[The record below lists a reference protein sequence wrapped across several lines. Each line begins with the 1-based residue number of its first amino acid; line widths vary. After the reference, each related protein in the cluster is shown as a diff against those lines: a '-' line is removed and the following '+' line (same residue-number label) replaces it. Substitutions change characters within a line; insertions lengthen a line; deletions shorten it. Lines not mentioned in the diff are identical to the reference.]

1 MDEPIRSAF
10 EAVHASELSRQR
22 TKLFVRKKT
31 QDYNSRCI
39 RQSQR
44 RRMLSG
50 LCAAAALLCL
60 CLFYFTPAAMI
71 EMDVNPSIEMKV
83 NRLDRVIQV
92 RGLNAD
98 GRELVQN
105 VSLLNLPYNRAV
117 RKLMLS
123 QEMEP
128 FIRSHD
134 LITVSV
140 VGAAPD
146 HTEEMLANV
155 ACSALTVAGRENVFY
170 CALSEEDIRQARA
183 LDLTVLQ
190 YQAFQLLSAQ
200 DPSVTA
206 DIVRAM
212 DKRELLALLSDFEMD
227 SPCDRAARAK

>member
-10 EAVHASELSRQR
+10 EGVHASELSKQR
-22 TKLFVRKKT
+22 TKLFIRKKT
-31 QDYNSRCI
+31 QDYNSRRI

-50 LCAAAALLCL
+50 LCAAAVMLCL
-60 CLFYFTPAAMI
+60 CLFYFTPAARI
-71 EMDVNPSIEMKV
+71 EMDVNPSIEMQV

-92 RGLNAD
+92 QGLNAD

-105 VSLLNLPYNRAV
+105 MSLLNLPYNRAV

-140 VGAAPD
+140 VGAAPG

-155 ACSALTVAGRENVFY
+155 ACSAMTVAGRENVVY
-170 CALSEEDIRQARA
+170 CSLSEADLQEARS
-183 LDLTVLQ
+183 LNLTVLQ
-190 YQAFQLLSAQ
+190 YQAFRILSAE
-200 DPSVTA
+200 DPTITA
-206 DIVRAM
+206 DDVGRM
-212 DKRELLALLSDFEMD
+212 DKRELQTLLSDFQME
-227 SPCDRAARAK
+227 SPCDRVTKIG

>member
-1 MDEPIRSAF
+1 MAVRYEEDEKP
-10 EAVHASELSRQR
+10 E
-22 TKLFVRKKT
+22 
-31 QDYNSRCI
+31 
-39 RQSQR
+39 
-44 RRMLSG
+44 
-50 LCAAAALLCL
+50 
-60 CLFYFTPAAMI
+60 
-71 EMDVNPSIEMKV
+71 
-83 NRLDRVIQV
+83 
-92 RGLNAD
+92 
-98 GRELVQN
+98 
-105 VSLLNLPYNRAV
+105 VSLTSMMDCIF
-117 RKLMLS
+117 LMLIFFLVSS
-123 QEMEP
+123 QLKKIEREIP
-128 FIRSHD
+128 IELPESDVAREVKATPD

>member
-10 EAVHASELSRQR
+10 GAVHASELSKQR
-22 TKLFVRKKT
+22 TRLFVRKKT
-31 QDYNSRCI
+31 HDYDSRRT

-44 RRMLSG
+44 RRMASG
-50 LCAAAALLCL
+50 LCAAAAMVCL
-60 CLFYFTPAAMI
+60 CLFYFTPAARIQLEVNPAI
-71 EMDVNPSIEMKV
+71 EMQV

-105 VSLLNLPYNRAV
+105 MSLLNLPYNRAV

-123 QEMEP
+123 GEMEP

-140 VGAAPD
+140 VGAAPG

-170 CALSEEDIRQARA
+170 CALTDAQIQEARG
-183 LDLTVLQ
+183 LNLTVLQ
-190 YQAFQLLSAQ
+190 YQALLLLSAA
-200 DPSVTA
+200 DSSVTA
-206 DIVRAM
+206 DTVRAM
-212 DKRELLALLSDFEMD
+212 DKRALLEFLSDSEME
-227 SPCDRAARAK
+227 SPCDRAANNQ

>member
-1 MDEPIRSAF
+1 MDDRIRSAF
-10 EAVHASELSRQR
+10 AAVHASELSRQR

-31 QDYNSRCI
+31 RDYNSQCI
-39 RQSQR
+39 RQCQR
-44 RRMLSG
+44 RRMVSG
-50 LCAAAALLCL
+50 LCAAAVMLCL
-60 CLFYFTPAAMI
+60 CLFYFTPAARI
-71 EMDVNPSIEMKV
+71 EMDVNPSVEMKV

-92 RGLNAD
+92 RGLNED
-98 GRELVQN
+98 GRELAKH

-140 VGAAPD
+140 VGGTPG

-170 CALSEEDIRQARA
+170 CALTDAQIQEAKD
-183 LDLTVLQ
+183 LNLTVLQ
-190 YQAFQLLSAQ
+190 YQAFQLLSAE
-200 DPSVTA
+200 DPSITA
-206 DIVRAM
+206 DIVRDM
-212 DKRELLALLSDFEMD
+212 DKRELQTLLSDFQME
-227 SPCDRAARAK
+227 SPCDRAAETK

>member
-1 MDEPIRSAF
+1 MDEKIRSAF
-10 EAVHASELSRQR
+10 AAVHASELSKQR
-22 TKLFVRKKT
+22 TKLYVRKRTRDYDSRRT
-31 QDYNSRCI
+31 QLS
-39 RQSQR
+39 R
-44 RRMLSG
+44 RRRVISG
-50 LCAAAALLCL
+50 LCAAAAMVCL
-60 CLFYFTPAAMI
+60 CLFYFTPSAMI

-98 GRELVQN
+98 GRDLVQN

-140 VGAAPD
+140 VGGTPG

-155 ACSALTVAGRENVFY
+155 ACSAMTVAGRENVVY
-170 CALSEEDIRQARA
+170 CSLSEADLQEAKD
-183 LDLTVLQ
+183 LNLTVLQ
-190 YQAFQLLSAQ
+190 YQAFRILSAQ
-200 DPSVTA
+200 NPSVTA
-206 DIVRAM
+206 DAARDM
-212 DKRELLALLSDFEMD
+212 DKRELQTLLSDFQME
-227 SPCDRAARAK
+227 SPCDRAAETK

>member
-1 MDEPIRSAF
+1 MDKKIRSAF
-10 EAVHASELSRQR
+10 GAVHASELSRQR

-31 QDYNSRCI
+31 HDYDSRRT
-39 RQSQR
+39 RQLHH
-44 RRMLSG
+44 RRMASG
-50 LCAAAALLCL
+50 LCAAAAMVCL
-60 CLFYFTPAAMI
+60 CLFYFTPAARIQLEVNPAI
-71 EMDVNPSIEMKV
+71 EMQV

-98 GRELVQN
+98 GRELAKSVA
-105 VSLLNLPYNRAV
+105 LTNLPYTRAM

-123 QEMEP
+123 GEMEP

-140 VGAAPD
+140 VGSAPG

-170 CALSEEDIRQARA
+170 CTLTDAQIQEAKALN
-183 LDLTVLQ
+183 LTVLQ
-190 YQAFQLLSAQ
+190 YQAFQLLSAE
-200 DPSVTA
+200 DSAVTA
-206 DIVRAM
+206 DTVRAM
-212 DKRELLALLSDFEMD
+212 DKRELLAFLSDYEME

>member
-1 MDEPIRSAF
+1 
-10 EAVHASELSRQR
+10 
-22 TKLFVRKKT
+22 
-31 QDYNSRCI
+31 
-39 RQSQR
+39 
-44 RRMLSG
+44 
-50 LCAAAALLCL
+50 
-60 CLFYFTPAAMI
+60 MI
-71 EMDVNPSIEMKV
+71 EMDVNPSVEMKV

-146 HTEEMLANV
+146 HTEEMLSNV
-155 ACSALTVAGRENVFY
+155 ACSALTVAGRDNVFY
-170 CALSEEDIRQARA
+170 C
-183 LDLTVLQ
+183 
-190 YQAFQLLSAQ
+190 
-200 DPSVTA
+200 
-206 DIVRAM
+206 
-212 DKRELLALLSDFEMD
+212 
-227 SPCDRAARAK
+227 